1 MIATN
6 NGHLLAFDNLSG
18 LPAWLSD
25 ALCRIASGG
34 SFAVRQLYT
43 DDAEVLFKAAR
54 PILLNGIE
62 DVIARPDLADRTIL
76 LTLGPIGEEKR
87 RSEAGLW

>member
-1 MIATN
+1 VS
-6 NGHLLAFDNLSG
+6 DN
-18 LPAWLSD
+18 
-25 ALCRIASGG
+25 
-34 SFAVRQLYT
+34 T

-54 PILLNGIE
+54 PILLNRIE

>member
-1 MIATN
+1 V
-6 NGHLLAFDNLSG
+6 
-18 LPAWLSD
+18 
-25 ALCRIASGG
+25 SGG
-34 SFAVRQLYT
+34 SFAVRQLHT

-62 DVIARPDLADRTIL
+62 DVIARPDLADRAIL

-87 RSEAGLW
+87 RSEAGLWRTGAARDPGRPAGCGGTRLRADSAHIEA